1 MKSILSKNQAAVKY
15 AIMLLVAVILP
26 QLFAGQPFIIN
37 LFIMVLMYAYLGT
50 AWNILGGITGQ
61 FSLGH
66 VAYMGIG
73 AYTSSILVIQYNV
86 TPWIGMFAGAV
97 MAVILS
103 VIIGLP
109 CFKLKS
115 AYYSMATLGVA
126 EAIRMLVTA
135 TNNIGPIQI
144 KAGQGLMVPL
154 LHEAPAYFQFMDK
167 VDYYYVIL
175 AFLVLG
181 LGVYIWITKSRLG
194 FYFRAINA
202 SNEGAAA
209 LGVNTA
215 LYKQISAAI
224 SAALTAL
231 GGTFYAQYI
240 LYIDPVSVF
249 GTNMCIMIVVMAI
262 GGGIGRTFGP
272 LVGSI
277 VLTPIYVLCNAWLG
291 GNFTGAHL
299 VIYGLVIVLI
309 LLYLPGGILS
319 LFDMW
324 GAKIEKKKA
333 VKTAAKI
340 GGDVNGK

>member
-1 MKSILSKNQAAVKY
+1 MKSNLSKYQALVKY
-15 AIMLLVAVILP
+15 AVMLAIALILP
-26 QLFAGQPFIIN
+26 VLFRSQPFTIN
-37 LFIMVLMYAYLGT
+37 LFIMILMYAYLGT

-73 AYTSSILVIQYNV
+73 AYTSSILIIQYNV
-86 TPWIGMFAGAV
+86 TPWIGMFVGAI

-103 VIIGLP
+103 IIIGLP
-109 CFKLKS
+109 CFKLKA

-154 LHEAPAYFQFMDK
+154 RMNDPAYYQFADK

-175 AFLVLG
+175 ALTVVG
-181 LGVYIWITKSRLG
+181 LAVYTWITKSRLG

-215 LYKQISAAI
+215 LYQQISAAI

-240 LYIDPVSVF
+240 LYIDPVSMF

-291 GNFTGAHL
+291 GNYTGAHL
-299 VIYGLVIVLI
+299 IIYGLVIVLI
-309 LLYLPGGILS
+309 LLYLPGGLLS
-319 LFDMW
+319 LFDIC
-324 GAKIEKKKA
+324 GEKLEKKKA
-333 VKTAAKI
+333 AKAAAKN
-340 GGDVNGK
+340 GGDVN

>member
-1 MKSILSKNQAAVKY
+1 MKSNVSKFQAALKY
-15 AIMLLVAVILP
+15 VLMLAVAIILP
-26 QLFAGQPFIIN
+26 QFFRGQSFVIN
-37 LFIMVLMYAYLGT
+37 LFIMILMYAYLGT
-50 AWNILGGITGQ
+50 AWNVLGGITGQ

-73 AYTSSILVIQYNV
+73 AYTSSILIIQYNI
-86 TPWIGMFAGAV
+86 TPWIGMFVGAF

-103 VIIGLP
+103 IIIGLP
-109 CFKLKS
+109 CFKLKA

-154 LHEAPAYFQFMDK
+154 RMNDPAYYQFADK
-167 VDYYYVIL
+167 MDYYYVIL
-175 AFLVLG
+175 ALTVMG
-181 LGVYIWITKSRLG
+181 LAVYIWITKSRLG

-240 LYIDPVSVF
+240 LYIDPVTMF

-277 VLTPIYVLCNAWLG
+277 VLTPIYVLFNAWLG
-291 GNFTGAHL
+291 GNYTGTHL

-309 LLYLPGGILS
+309 LLYLPGGLLS
-319 LFDMW
+319 LFDIW
-324 GAKIEKKKA
+324 GAKLEKKKA
-333 VKTAAKI
+333 AKAAAKN
-340 GGDVNGK
+340 GGDVNG

>member
-1 MKSILSKNQAAVKY
+1 MKSILSKNQASAKY
-15 AIMLLVAVILP
+15 VAMILVAIVLP
-26 QLFAGQPFIIN
+26 LFFANQPFTIN
-37 LFIMVLMYAYLGT
+37 LFIMILMYAYLGT
-50 AWNILGGITGQ
+50 CWNILGGITGQ

-86 TPWIGMFAGAV
+86 TPWVGMFMGAI

-103 VIIGLP
+103 IIIGLP
-109 CFKLKS
+109 CFRLKA
-115 AYYSMATLGVA
+115 AYYSMATMGVA
-126 EAIRMLVTA
+126 EAIRMLVSA

-154 LHEAPAYFQFMDK
+154 RHHDPLYYQFIDK
-167 VDYYYVIL
+167 IYYYYVIL
-175 AFLVLG
+175 ALTVVG
-181 LGVYIWITKSRLG
+181 IAVYILITKTRLG

-240 LYIDPVSVF
+240 LYIDPVSMF
-249 GTNMCIMIVVMAI
+249 GTNMCMMVVVMAI
-262 GGGIGRTFGP
+262 AGGIGRTFGP

-277 VLTPIYVLCNAWLG
+277 ILTPIYVLFNAWLG
-291 GNFTGAHL
+291 GNYTGTHL
-299 VIYGLVIVLI
+299 VIYGLVIILI

-319 LFDMW
+319 LFDIW
-324 GAKIEKKKA
+324 ANKINKKKA
-333 VKTAAKI
+333 AKAASKI
-340 GGDVNGK
+340 GGGVNG

>member
-1 MKSILSKNQAAVKY
+1 MKSILSKNQASAKY
-15 AIMLLVAVILP
+15 AAMILVAIVLP
-26 QLFAGQPFIIN
+26 LFFANQPFTIN
-37 LFIMVLMYAYLGT
+37 LFIMILMYAYLGT
-50 AWNILGGITGQ
+50 CWNILGGITGQ

-86 TPWIGMFAGAV
+86 TPWVGMFVGAV

-103 VIIGLP
+103 LIIGLP
-109 CFKLKS
+109 CFKLKA
-115 AYYSMATLGVA
+115 AYYSMATMGVA
-126 EAIRMLVTA
+126 EAIRMLVSA

-154 LHEAPAYFQFMDK
+154 RHHDPLYYQFVDK
-167 VDYYYVIL
+167 IYYYYVIL
-175 AFLVLG
+175 GLTILG
-181 LGVYIWITKSRLG
+181 IGVYILITKTRLG

-215 LYKQISAAI
+215 FYKQVSAAI

-240 LYIDPVSVF
+240 LYIDPVSMF
-249 GTNMCIMIVVMAI
+249 GTNMCMMVVVMAI
-262 GGGIGRTFGP
+262 AGGIGRTFGP

-277 VLTPIYVLCNAWLG
+277 ILTPIYVLFNAWLG
-291 GNFTGAHL
+291 GNYTGTHL
-299 VIYGLVIVLI
+299 VIYGLVIILI

-319 LFDMW
+319 LFDVW
-324 GAKIEKKKA
+324 ENKLNKKKA
-333 VKTAAKI
+333 AKAASKI
-340 GGDVNGK
+340 GGGVNG

>member
-1 MKSILSKNQAAVKY
+1 MKSNLSKYQALVKY
-15 AIMLLVAVILP
+15 AVMLAIALVLP
-26 QLFAGQPFIIN
+26 LIFRSQPFTIN
-37 LFIMVLMYAYLGT
+37 LFIMILMYAYLGT

-73 AYTSSILVIQYNV
+73 AYTSSILIIQYNV
-86 TPWIGMFAGAV
+86 TPWIGMFVGAI

-103 VIIGLP
+103 IIIGLP
-109 CFKLKS
+109 CFKLKA

-135 TNNIGPIQI
+135 TNNIGPINI

-154 LHEAPAYFQFMDK
+154 RMNDPAYYQFADK

-175 AFLVLG
+175 ALTVVG
-181 LGVYIWITKSRLG
+181 LAVYTWITKSRLG

-240 LYIDPVSVF
+240 LYIDPVSMF

-291 GNFTGAHL
+291 GNYTGAHL
-299 VIYGLVIVLI
+299 IIYGLVIVLI
-309 LLYLPGGILS
+309 LLYLPGGLLS
-319 LFDMW
+319 LFDIW

-333 VKTAAKI
+333 AKAAAKN
-340 GGDVNGK
+340 GGDVNG

>member
-1 MKSILSKNQAAVKY
+1 MKSILSKNQASAKY
-15 AIMLLVAVILP
+15 VAMLLVAIVLP
-26 QLFAGQPFIIN
+26 LFFANQPFTIN
-37 LFIMVLMYAYLGT
+37 LLIMILMYAYLGT
-50 AWNILGGITGQ
+50 CWNILGGITGQ

-86 TPWIGMFAGAV
+86 TPWVGMFVGAV

-103 VIIGLP
+103 IIIGLP
-109 CFKLKS
+109 CFRLKA
-115 AYYSMATLGVA
+115 AYYSMATMGVA
-126 EAIRMLVTA
+126 EAIRMLVSA

-154 LHEAPAYFQFMDK
+154 RHHDPLYYQFIDK
-167 VDYYYVIL
+167 IYYYYVIL
-175 AFLVLG
+175 ALTVVG
-181 LGVYIWITKSRLG
+181 IAVYILITKTRLG

-209 LGVNTA
+209 LGVNTS

-240 LYIDPVSVF
+240 LYIDPVSMF
-249 GTNMCIMIVVMAI
+249 GTNMCMMVVVMAI
-262 GGGIGRTFGP
+262 AGGIGRTFGP

-277 VLTPIYVLCNAWLG
+277 ILTPIYVLFNAWLG
-291 GNFTGAHL
+291 GNYTGTHL
-299 VIYGLVIVLI
+299 VIYGLVIILI

-319 LFDMW
+319 LFDIW
-324 GAKIEKKKA
+324 ANKINKKKA
-333 VKTAAKI
+333 AKAASKI
-340 GGDVNGK
+340 GGGVNG

>member
-1 MKSILSKNQAAVKY
+1 MKSILSKNQASAKY
-15 AIMLLVAVILP
+15 VAMLLVAIVLP
-26 QLFAGQPFIIN
+26 LFFANQPFTIN
-37 LFIMVLMYAYLGT
+37 LLIMILMYAYLGT
-50 AWNILGGITGQ
+50 CWNILGGITGQ

-86 TPWIGMFAGAV
+86 TPWVGMFVGAV

-103 VIIGLP
+103 IIIGLP
-109 CFKLKS
+109 CFRLKA
-115 AYYSMATLGVA
+115 AYYSMATMGVA
-126 EAIRMLVTA
+126 EAIRMLVSA

-154 LHEAPAYFQFMDK
+154 RHHDPLYYQFIDK
-167 VDYYYVIL
+167 IYYYYVIL
-175 AFLVLG
+175 ALTVVG
-181 LGVYIWITKSRLG
+181 IAVYILITKTRLG

-240 LYIDPVSVF
+240 LYIDPVSMF
-249 GTNMCIMIVVMAI
+249 GTNMCMMVVVMAI
-262 GGGIGRTFGP
+262 AGGIGRTFGP

-277 VLTPIYVLCNAWLG
+277 ILTPIYVLFNAWLG
-291 GNFTGAHL
+291 GNYTGTHL
-299 VIYGLVIVLI
+299 VIYGLVIILI

-319 LFDMW
+319 LFDIW
-324 GAKIEKKKA
+324 ANKINKKKA
-333 VKTAAKI
+333 AKAASKI
-340 GGDVNGK
+340 GGGVNG

>member
-1 MKSILSKNQAAVKY
+1 MKSNLSKYQALVKY
-15 AIMLLVAVILP
+15 AVMLAIALILP
-26 QLFAGQPFIIN
+26 LLFRSQPFTIN
-37 LFIMVLMYAYLGT
+37 LFIMILMYAYLGT

-73 AYTSSILVIQYNV
+73 AYTSSILIIQYNV
-86 TPWIGMFAGAV
+86 TPWIGMFVGAI

-103 VIIGLP
+103 IIIGLP
-109 CFKLKS
+109 CFKLKA

-154 LHEAPAYFQFMDK
+154 RMNDPAYYQFADK

-175 AFLVLG
+175 ALTVVG
-181 LGVYIWITKSRLG
+181 LAVYTWITKSRLG

-240 LYIDPVSVF
+240 LYIDPVSMF

-291 GNFTGAHL
+291 GNYTGAHL
-299 VIYGLVIVLI
+299 IIYGLVIVLI
-309 LLYLPGGILS
+309 LLYLPGGLLS
-319 LFDMW
+319 LFDIW

-333 VKTAAKI
+333 AKAAAKN
-340 GGDVNGK
+340 GGDVNG

>member
-1 MKSILSKNQAAVKY
+1 MKSILSKNQASAKY
-15 AIMLLVAVILP
+15 VAMILVAIVLP
-26 QLFAGQPFIIN
+26 LFFANQPFTIN
-37 LFIMVLMYAYLGT
+37 LFIMILMYAYLGT
-50 AWNILGGITGQ
+50 CWNILGGITGQ

-86 TPWIGMFAGAV
+86 TPWVGMFMGAI

-103 VIIGLP
+103 IIIGLP
-109 CFKLKS
+109 CFRLKA
-115 AYYSMATLGVA
+115 AYYSMATMGVA
-126 EAIRMLVTA
+126 EAIRMLVSA

-154 LHEAPAYFQFMDK
+154 RHHDPLYYQFIDK
-167 VDYYYVIL
+167 IYYYYVIL
-175 AFLVLG
+175 ALTVVG
-181 LGVYIWITKSRLG
+181 IAVYILITKTRLG

-215 LYKQISAAI
+215 LYKQISATI

-240 LYIDPVSVF
+240 LYIDPVSMF
-249 GTNMCIMIVVMAI
+249 GTNMCMMVVVMAI
-262 GGGIGRTFGP
+262 AGGIGRTFGP

-277 VLTPIYVLCNAWLG
+277 ILTPIYVLFNAWLG
-291 GNFTGAHL
+291 GNYTGTHL
-299 VIYGLVIVLI
+299 VIYGLVIILI

-319 LFDMW
+319 LFDIW
-324 GAKIEKKKA
+324 ANKINKKKA
-333 VKTAAKI
+333 AKAASKI
-340 GGDVNGK
+340 GGGVNG

>member
-1 MKSILSKNQAAVKY
+1 MLAV
-15 AIMLLVAVILP
+15 AIILP
-26 QLFAGQPFIIN
+26 QFFRGQSFVIN
-37 LFIMVLMYAYLGT
+37 LFIMILMYAYLGT
-50 AWNILGGITGQ
+50 AWNVLGGITGQ

-73 AYTSSILVIQYNV
+73 AYTSSILIIQYNI
-86 TPWIGMFAGAV
+86 TPWIGMFVGAF

-103 VIIGLP
+103 IIIGLP
-109 CFKLKS
+109 CFKLKA

-154 LHEAPAYFQFMDK
+154 RMNDPAYYQFADK
-167 VDYYYVIL
+167 MDYYYVIL
-175 AFLVLG
+175 ALTVMG
-181 LGVYIWITKSRLG
+181 LAVYIWITKSRLG

-240 LYIDPVSVF
+240 LYIDPVTMF

-277 VLTPIYVLCNAWLG
+277 VLTPIYVLFNAWLG
-291 GNFTGAHL
+291 GNYTGTHL

-309 LLYLPGGILS
+309 LLYLPGGLLS
-319 LFDMW
+319 LFDIW
-324 GAKIEKKKA
+324 GAKLEKKKA
-333 VKTAAKI
+333 AKAAAKN
-340 GGDVNGK
+340 GGDVNG

>member
-1 MKSILSKNQAAVKY
+1 MKSNLSKYQGLVKY
-15 AIMLLVAVILP
+15 AIMLAIALILP
-26 QLFAGQPFIIN
+26 VIFRSQPFTIN

-73 AYTSSILVIQYNV
+73 AYTSSILIIQYNV
-86 TPWIGMFAGAV
+86 TPWIGMFVGAF

-103 VIIGLP
+103 IIIGLP
-109 CFKLKS
+109 CFKLKA

-135 TNNIGPIQI
+135 TNNIGPINI

-154 LHEAPAYFQFMDK
+154 RMNDPAYYQFADK

-175 AFLVLG
+175 ALTVVG
-181 LGVYIWITKSRLG
+181 LAVYTWITKSRLG

-240 LYIDPVSVF
+240 LYIDPVSMF

-291 GNFTGAHL
+291 GNYTGAHL
-299 VIYGLVIVLI
+299 IIYGLVIVLI
-309 LLYLPGGILS
+309 LLYLPGGLLS
-319 LFDMW
+319 LFDIW
-324 GAKIEKKKA
+324 GEKLEKKKA
-333 VKTAAKI
+333 AKASAKK
-340 GGDVNGK
+340 GGDVNG

>member
-1 MKSILSKNQAAVKY
+1 MKTKKQKYQELVKY
-15 AIMLLVAVILP
+15 AAMLIFAIALP
-26 QLFAGQPFIIN
+26 QFFRSQPFTIN
-37 LFIMVLMYAYLGT
+37 LFIMILMYAYLGT
-50 AWNILGGITGQ
+50 AWNVLGGITGQ

-73 AYTSSILVIQYNV
+73 AYTSSILIIQYNI
-86 TPWIGMFAGAV
+86 TPWIGMFVGAI

-103 VIIGLP
+103 LIIGLP
-109 CFKLKS
+109 CFKLKA

-154 LHEAPAYFQFMDK
+154 RMNDPAYYQFADK

-175 AFLVLG
+175 ALTVMALA
-181 LGVYIWITKSRLG
+181 VYIWITKSRLG

-240 LYIDPVSVF
+240 LYIDPVTMF

-262 GGGIGRTFGP
+262 GGGIGRAFGP

-277 VLTPIYVLCNAWLG
+277 VLTPIYVLFNAWLG
-291 GNFTGAHL
+291 GEYTGTHL
-299 VIYGLVIVLI
+299 IIYGLVIVLI
-309 LLYLPGGILS
+309 LLYLPGGLLS
-319 LFDMW
+319 LFDIW
-324 GAKIEKKKA
+324 GEKIKKKKA
-333 VKTAAKI
+333 AKAAAMN
-340 GGDVNGK
+340 GGDVNG